1 MASNRNYSSVA
12 RATTLTGS
20 VNGSATV
27 ITVTETTGFP
37 TAPFTLVIDPAR
49 TVEEAV
55 TVTAVVGL
63 NLTVVRGVDGTAA
76 SPHDAGATVRHMATA
91 RDFREPAEH
100 INQEV
105 DVHGVDGELAGVD
118 AVQSLDNK
126 TFIANT
132 DHTPLKVKNAVV
144 QTADL
149 VQIQNSAG
157 TTLASIKPT
166 GRISTPGVDGTN
178 SSTFT
183 AGAAGTVPLIA
194 KGAAA
199 QTAKLFSA
207 RDAADIELASIAFD
221 GVLTAKSTN
230 VSGNLTVSADT
241 QLKNL
246 TTTDSSLAKNT
257 DTGVSAMTVQAATG
271 TTAPPLVVQTPAATQ
286 VAGVKGQT
294 GSWQLFHGGTA
305 ANVVPFKI
313 HAGVDTVTIGAG
325 ASSQFGTIDLT
336 PYGFDIGPVICL
348 TVRQKEASTT
358 KRRVAVNM
366 ASIVTT
372 SSVSYRVFQTQGDPL
387 PDDETY
393 SVHWIG
399 IQMLPTVAIG

>member
-1 MASNRNYSSVA
+1 MSANRNYSSVA

-27 ITVTETTGFP
+27 ISVTETTGFP
-37 TAPFTLVIDPAR
+37 SAPFTLVIDPAR

-100 INQEV
+100 IN
-105 DVHGVDGELAGVD
+105 DTDGIHGIDGALLGVDD
-118 AVQSLDNK
+118 VQTVDNK
-126 TFIANT
+126 TFVAT
-132 DHTPLKVKNAVV
+132 GDHTSIKVKNAVV

-149 VQIQNSAG
+149 MQFQNSGG
-157 TTLASIKPT
+157 TAIASVKPS
-166 GRISTPGVDGTN
+166 GRISTPGVDGSS

-183 AGAAGTVPLIA
+183 AGAAGTVPLVA

-199 QTAKLFSA
+199 QTANLISA
-207 RDAADIELASIAFD
+207 RDAADIELMHVGFD
-221 GVLTAKSTN
+221 GTLGARSTS
-230 VSGNLTVSADT
+230 VSGNLTVSAEADIADLIT
-241 QLKNL
+241 SHTATAL
-246 TTTDSSLAKNT
+246 TTDAGIT
-257 DTGVSAMTVQAATG
+257 
-271 TTAPPLVVQTPAATQ
+271 PLVVQAASGQTAATLQ
-286 VAGVKGQT
+286 VQTSAATPVAGVRGQT
-294 GSWQLFHGGTA
+294 GSWQMFHGGSA
-305 ANVVPFKI
+305 GNVIPFKI
-313 HAGVDTVTIGAG
+313 HAGVDSVTIGAG

-336 PYGFDIGPVICL
+336 PYGFDIGPVVCL

-372 SSVSYRVFQTQGDPL
+372 TSVSYRVFQTQGDPL